1 MTRNGRKALPMTPKS
16 SIVHSETLSMKAH
29 VSFVETKVFSKRIE
43 KLIGDESL
51 AALQVELA
59 RNPETGPV
67 IEGTGGL
74 RKARWALKGRGK
86 SGGIRVIYLY
96 LRIRNVIYLV
106 YAFSK
111 DESDDLTPDQKKQLK
126 AIVEAIKQEYK
137 K

>member
-1 MTRNGRKALPMTPKS
+1 
-16 SIVHSETLSMKAH
+16 MKAH